1 MKKFKFFSRVLS
13 IVVVGVAVIGFTCVP
28 SISEAKTLKVACIT
42 ALSGTGAVLGRGILH
57 GAELAIEEVNA
68 KGGINIGGEKYK
80 IELIP
85 YDDKYTAAGGVAA
98 AHKAVFSDKV
108 KFIIGPISSASG
120 LAMQDITEKNK
131 VVIIGDT
138 WARDFL
144 SPKKPYTFRVFMTS
158 TQAAPG
164 MARWVKKLY
173 PNAKTVALIAAN
185 DASGWSIMGD
195 YGPAYE
201 KVGIKTITKELPE
214 RKTKDFYP
222 VLTRIKGKD
231 PDIIQ
236 ECAIGVGAAALL
248 TKQRKELGIRAPV
261 IGGAWV
267 DPKTFIKAAGGAEM
281 AEGYLYPVVFDR
293 KSKDPALVGFVK
305 KFRKKYGENE
315 PMTTVDPSFYD
326 GTRLFLAALEKAGS
340 TDTDKVKEALESIHE
355 FQGVLGKMRWTG
367 MKTYGIKHQILQSFF
382 IAQIKNGEEVI
393 LERVE

>member
-28 SISEAKTLKVACIT
+28 SITEAKTLKVACIT
-42 ALSGTGAVLGRGILH
+42 ALSGQGAVWGRGILH
-57 GAELAIEEVNA
+57 GATLAIEEANA
-68 KGGINIGGEKYK
+68 KGGVTIGDEKYK
-80 IELIP
+80 IKLIQ

-131 VVIIGDT
+131 VILIADT

-144 SPKKPYTFRVFMTS
+144 GPKKPYTFRVFMTS

-164 MARWVKKLY
+164 LARWTKKLY

-201 KVGIKTITKELPE
+201 KVGVKTITKELPE
-214 RKTKDFYP
+214 RTTKDFYP

-231 PDIIQ
+231 PDLIQ
-236 ECAIGVGAAALL
+236 ECAFGVGAAALL
-248 TKQRKELGIRAPV
+248 TKQRKELGVRAPI

-267 DPKTFIKAAGGAEM
+267 DPKNFVKNAGGAEM
-281 AEGYLYPVVFDR
+281 AEGYVYPVVFNR
-293 KSKDPALVGFVK
+293 KSKDPALVEFMK
-305 KFRKKYGENE
+305 KFRKKYGEQE
-315 PMTTVDPSFYD
+315 SITTVDPSFYD
-326 GTRLFLAALEKAGS
+326 GTRLFFAALEKAGC
-340 TDTDKVKEALESIHE
+340 TDPDKVKEALESIQE
-355 FQGVLGKMRWTG
+355 FQGILGKMRWIG
-367 MKTYGIKHQILQSFF
+367 METYGINHQILQSFY